1 MGVKRVYYDWDD
13 INKLLDII
21 HEQCKEEVSYVAG
34 VPRGGTILAILYSH
48 RFDIPYMEYISNHY
62 PHMLILD
69 DISDSGKTFEKLKKE
84 ETLKGFSEAI
94 LSKQRNKKIPFFYLG
109 PENDWKKILDEKIQT
124 KLSESFKDNLKEL
137 LYI

>member
-34 VPRGGTILAILYSH
+34 VPRGGTLLAILYSH

-69 DISDSGKTFEKLKKE
+69 DISDSGKTFEKLKKDFPNPKYGALHYK
-84 ETLKGFSEAI
+84 ETSTFKPDFFS
-94 LSKQRNKKIPFFYLG
+94 KKIPNDYGWIVYPWEKEDSKTIQDYL
-109 PENDWKKILDEKIQT
+109 DIQ
-124 KLSESFKDNLKEL
+124 D
-137 LYI
+137 